1 MRRDSLVGIGLFA
14 AVAAGAGSALA
25 ADIPLRPAP
34 PVAAPATCCVVPDW
48 VGFYVGIHGGGG
60 WGHTSFDP
68 GEFESFTTP
77 FTFPNVRSSGGVFG
91 FQFGHN
97 WQWGPVVGGL
107 EIDFSGAD
115 IKGSN
120 TFLQTEAF
128 VPFIFNQEI
137 KIQELASARG
147 RLGYLIFPNW
157 LLYGTAGIGWAHT
170 RLNLTQVSQPL
181 GLFTET
187 NTTYSNE
194 FGWVAGIGL
203 EWKLTNNWLLR
214 GEWLH
219 YDFGRVT
226 HPNLVAPV
234 NGFDEDNF
242 SLRTTVDVARAALS
256 YKF

>member
-1 MRRDSLVGIGLFA
+1 M
-14 AVAAGAGSALA
+14 
-25 ADIPLRPAP
+25 
-34 PVAAPATCCVVPDW
+34 
-48 VGFYVGIHGGGG
+48 
-60 WGHTSFDP
+60 
-68 GEFESFTTP
+68 
-77 FTFPNVRSSGGVFG
+77 
-91 FQFGHN
+91 
-97 WQWGPVVGGL
+97 
-107 EIDFSGAD
+107 
-115 IKGSN
+115 
-120 TFLQTEAF
+120 
-128 VPFIFNQEI
+128 
-137 KIQELASARG
+137 
-147 RLGYLIFPNW
+147 
-157 LLYGTAGIGWAHT
+157 
-170 RLNLTQVSQPL
+170 SQPL